1 MLSNVKSKITLE
13 ITMGPTEMGIS
24 NLSSMTEIE
33 AMKKNYSNLT
43 VPLYQKDEEGYSQV
57 LFIAVNP

>member
-13 ITMGPTEMGIS
+13 ITTRPTEMGIS